1 MNSSSRVGIMC
12 FILFNVP
19 ITLKHLFDILFV
31 CFFHV
36 IWESFVNPRKL

>member
-19 ITLKHLFDILFV
+19 IALKHLFDILFV